1 MTLDLAVR
9 LGARKPKAFALV
21 VCLAAVVMHA
31 TTVAAVDYY
40 SSDPEGHR
48 RAGRPTV
55 VKALSAPSNTRHY
68 DGYYVGGGSMFLA
81 GGDRQTSE
89 GTWGWD
95 YGGLLKN
102 TWVRLGWNSGNRHQ
116 GGTGSYSPEKKPCK
130 LFGH

>member
-1 MTLDLAVR
+1 MTPETSVRSQTRRGKAV
-9 LGARKPKAFALV
+9 AFL
-21 VCLAAVVMHA
+21 VCLAALVAQA
-31 TTVAAVDYY
+31 TIATAVDYY

-55 VKALSAPSNTRHY
+55 VKALAAPSNTRNY
-68 DGYYVGGGSMFLA
+68 DGYYLGGGSMFLA
-81 GGDRQTSE
+81 GGDRSPIE

-102 TWVRLGWNSGNRHQ
+102 TWVRLGWNSGNRYQ
-116 GGTGSYSPEKKPCK
+116 GGTGSYRPEKKPFK